1 MKHTAMFCRKMKT
14 KMKNAPK
21 SARDTSKIAVVR
33 WKTGKTDEKTGQ
45 HAALFGA

>member
-1 MKHTAMFCRKMKT
+1 MKITAKRIKK
-14 KMKNAPK
+14 
-21 SARDTSKIAVVR
+21 RWIAGGIVIVAAVR